1 MKPNNRTPLCSSP
14 FLTLAERPEGVSA
27 CCCRLTPA
35 FDNHLTG
42 EEWWNGEYLKDLRKK
57 MFSYHTLPDYC
68 KECMAGGLINSEA
81 GYPTEFTKNYIY
93 DTATGEMGIHPY
105 FVLLYVGNKCNLAC
119 KTCNSNYSTGYAK
132 LHGENR
138 KVAMNSDP
146 FMTIK
151 RYKPNN
157 WTVYGGEP
165 FMYNRLYE
173 LFTEILA
180 GSDTSIISILTNGT
194 IDLSKNRVYNEII
207 KKHPKRFTF
216 GFSVDADPEWNKYV
230 REGTTDAMMEIIKS
244 NIRLTMND
252 GIFTNIHATMST
264 LNMNRLYHFISWGFE
279 EKFFNHPLTN
289 FDINMVKLPRNLSPL
304 FTPMPNID
312 EVDMM
317 NKRIKQIYENSKNN
331 LRPNMKKEIE
341 RAIMKIDKIVSVQK
355 KKFGN
360 RILTF
365 IPDPKQ

>member
-1 MKPNNRTPLCSSP
+1 
-14 FLTLAERPEGVSA
+14 
-27 CCCRLTPA
+27 
-35 FDNHLTG
+35 
-42 EEWWNGEYLKDLRKK
+42 
-57 MFSYHTLPDYC
+57 
-68 KECMAGGLINSEA
+68 
-81 GYPTEFTKNYIY
+81 
-93 DTATGEMGIHPY
+93 
-105 FVLLYVGNKCNLAC
+105 
-119 KTCNSNYSTGYAK
+119 
-132 LHGENR
+132 
-138 KVAMNSDP
+138 
-146 FMTIK
+146 
-151 RYKPNN
+151 
-157 WTVYGGEP
+157 
-165 FMYNRLYE
+165 MYNRLYE

-207 KKHPKRFTF
+207 KTHPKRFTF

-317 NKRIKQIYENSKNN
+317 NKRIKQIYENSK
-331 LRPNMKKEIE
+331 K
-341 RAIMKIDKIVSVQK
+341 
-355 KKFGN
+355 
-360 RILTF
+360 
-365 IPDPKQ
+365 

>member
-1 MKPNNRTPLCSSP
+1 
-14 FLTLAERPEGVSA
+14 
-27 CCCRLTPA
+27 
-35 FDNHLTG
+35 
-42 EEWWNGEYLKDLRKK
+42 
-57 MFSYHTLPDYC
+57 
-68 KECMAGGLINSEA
+68 
-81 GYPTEFTKNYIY
+81 
-93 DTATGEMGIHPY
+93 
-105 FVLLYVGNKCNLAC
+105 
-119 KTCNSNYSTGYAK
+119 
-132 LHGENR
+132 
-138 KVAMNSDP
+138 
-146 FMTIK
+146 
-151 RYKPNN
+151 
-157 WTVYGGEP
+157 
-165 FMYNRLYE
+165 
-173 LFTEILA
+173 
-180 GSDTSIISILTNGT
+180 
-194 IDLSKNRVYNEII
+194 
-207 KKHPKRFTF
+207 
-216 GFSVDADPEWNKYV
+216 
-230 REGTTDAMMEIIKS
+230 MMEIIKS

-341 RAIMKIDKIVSVQK
+341 RAIMKIDKIVAVQK